1 MLTVNKEEGDWEF
14 ELCLAKEQEK
24 LLPLLPLTLS
34 TKQCESTELGNS
46 SGCAKENP
54 RKNRLNLFPQMTNYQ
69 SRRDRGKC
77 MLM

>member
-1 MLTVNKEEGDWEF
+1 MLTVSKEEGDWEF

-34 TKQCESTELGNS
+34 TKQCESTEFSNS

-54 RKNRLNLFPQMTNYQ
+54 RKNKDSICFLR
-69 SRRDRGKC
+69 
-77 MLM
+77 